1 MDTMQNKG
9 ILWKLLQESGY
20 FNNIQSEHFN
30 QIQNHFERTI
40 NVVSKAYPNNSLVD
54 NNKKVIGDMVIY
66 LKKYDKQIVNML
78 SPQPQ
83 QILSKEKNINENLE
97 KKKVEF
103 LDLITPPEPKE
114 IDFKDNQDQAVEG
127 EINNLLELAIK
138 ERENDLSFLPL
149 EKKEN
154 EINVSKPRNNSISIL
169 NEKLDMIIANQY
181 EIIELIKKLTLY
193 ICLVIIKLY

>member
-20 FNNIQSEHFN
+20 FNNIPNEHFN
-30 QIQNHFERTI
+30 QIQNHFEKTI
-40 NVVSKAYPNNSLVD
+40 NVISNTYQNISLIEK
-54 NNKKVIGDMVIY
+54 NKKVICDMVLY
-66 LKKYDKQIVNML
+66 LKKYDKINVNIL

-103 LDLITPPEPKE
+103 LDLITPPQPKE
-114 IDFKDNQDQAVEG
+114 IDFKDIQDEAIDG

-138 ERENDLSFLPL
+138 ERENDLSFIPL
-149 EKKEN
+149 EKKKI
-154 EINVSKPRNNSISIL
+154 EIVKDEDNIDVSKPTNISISLL
-169 NEKLDMIIANQY
+169 NEKLDIIIANQN
-181 EIIELIKKLTLY
+181 EIIKLIKK
-193 ICLVIIKLY
+193 

>member
-20 FNNIQSEHFN
+20 FNNIPNEHFN

-40 NVVSKAYPNNSLVD
+40 NVVSKAYPNSSLVD
-54 NNKKVIGDMVIY
+54 NNKKVIGDMVLY
-66 LKKYDKQIVNML
+66 LKKYNKPTVNML

-114 IDFKDNQDQAVEG
+114 IDFKDNQDQAVDG

-138 ERENDLSFLPL
+138 ERENDLSFMPL

-154 EINVSKPRNNSISIL
+154 EIIKDENTTNVSEPRNISISLL
-169 NEKLDMIIANQY
+169 NEKLDMIIANQN
-181 EIIELIKKLTLY
+181 EIIKLIKK
-193 ICLVIIKLY
+193 

>member
-9 ILWKLLQESGY
+9 ILWKLLQENGY
-20 FNNIQSEHFN
+20 FNNIQNEHFN
-30 QIQNHFERTI
+30 QIQNNFERTI

-54 NNKKVIGDMVIY
+54 NNKKVIGDMVLY
-66 LKKYDKQIVNML
+66 LKKYDKPTVNIL

-83 QILSKEKNINENLE
+83 QILSKKKNLNENLE

-114 IDFKDNQDQAVEG
+114 IDFKDNQDQAVDG

-138 ERENDLSFLPL
+138 ERENDLSFMPL

-154 EINVSKPRNNSISIL
+154 EIIKDENTTNISISIL
-169 NEKLDMIIANQY
+169 NEKLDMIIANQN
-181 EIIELIKKLTLY
+181 EIIKLIKK
-193 ICLVIIKLY
+193 

>member
-20 FNNIQSEHFN
+20 FNNISNEYFN
-30 QIQNHFERTI
+30 QIQNHFESTI
-40 NVVSKAYPNNSLVD
+40 NVISNTYPNISLVD
-54 NNKKVIGDMVIY
+54 KNKKVISDMVLY
-66 LKKYDKQIVNML
+66 LKKYHKSSVNIL

-83 QILSKEKNINENLE
+83 QILTKEKNINENLE

-114 IDFKDNQDQAVEG
+114 IDFKDNHDEAVDG
-127 EINNLLELAIK
+127 EINNLLEIAIK
-138 ERENDLSFLPL
+138 ERENDLSFFPL

-154 EINVSKPRNNSISIL
+154 EIVKDENTTNLSEPKNLSISIL
-169 NEKLDMIIANQY
+169 NEKLDIIIANQN
-181 EIIELIKKLTLY
+181 EIIKLIKK
-193 ICLVIIKLY
+193 